1 MSTPRSAPRPRPS
14 GSPFRDP
21 VPVPIEVFAVGDRV
35 THDQQ
40 GLGRVT
46 AVEDGVAVVVEFGGR
61 TVRIVSPYAKLSK
74 L

>member
-1 MSTPRSAPRPRPS
+1 MTTPRSSPRPRPS

-21 VPVPIEVFAVGDRV
+21 VPLPIEVFAVGDRV

-46 AVEDGVAVVVEFGGR
+46 AVEEGVAVVVEFAAR
-61 TVRIVSPYAKLSK
+61 SVRVVSPYTKLSK
-74 L
+74 I